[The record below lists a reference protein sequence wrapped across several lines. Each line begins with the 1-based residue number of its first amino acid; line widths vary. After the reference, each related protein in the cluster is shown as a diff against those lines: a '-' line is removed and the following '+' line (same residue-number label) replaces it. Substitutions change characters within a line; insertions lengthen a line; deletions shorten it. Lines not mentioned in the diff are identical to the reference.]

1 MIILRLLMGR
11 TVKLFLLL
19 VISYWLLVATPKA
32 FADVTC
38 QPIYGGGQSC
48 FSTQD
53 ITLDSKI
60 LNPKTNKM
68 VDNLSINDAKYM
80 PGFIITFQISITNN
94 TKGTIGKIYL
104 QNIFPQFINFIS
116 GPGNFDINTRILS
129 FDVDYLKPS
138 ETRIINIFG
147 KIVDVNQLSFSDN
160 MICLINQVTAV
171 VPDPAAGQDNNQFC
185 IEKIAAPITPAP
197 AITTVKK
204 GFPVFPPQPIIS
216 TPATGPES
224 LAFFALIPTGIA
236 GWFLRKYSSKKNV

>member
-1 MIILRLLMGR
+1 MLTLQLLMNR
-11 TVKLFLLL
+11 ITMLLLLL
-19 VISYWLLVATPKA
+19 VICYLLLVAAPKA
-32 FADVTC
+32 QADASC

-116 GPGNFDINTRILS
+116 GPGNFDINTQILS
-129 FDVDYLKPS
+129 FDVDYLKPL

-147 KIVDVNQLSFSDN
+147 KVVDVNQLSFFSDN
-160 MICLINQVTAV
+160 VICLINQVTAV

-185 IEKIAAPITPAP
+185 IEKA
-197 AITTVKK
+197 KG
-204 GFPVFPPQPIIS
+204 GFPVFPPAPITT

-224 LAFFALIPTGIA
+224 LALFALIPTGIA
-236 GWFLRKYSSKKNV
+236 GWFLRKYSSKKKV